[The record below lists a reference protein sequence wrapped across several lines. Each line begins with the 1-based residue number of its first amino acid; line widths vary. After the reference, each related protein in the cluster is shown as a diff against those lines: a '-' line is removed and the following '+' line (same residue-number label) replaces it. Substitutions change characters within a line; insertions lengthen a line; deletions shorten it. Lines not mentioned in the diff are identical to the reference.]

1 MLDFVDFCLISG
13 YNNNCVNTL
22 RLWSAKS
29 PMNFNLKFFND
40 GDYLDAVI
48 DRNIAENI
56 SRVLYPNDNNF
67 GGKELRLKQE
77 YFLCSATLQDVIRRY
92 KHSKFGSREVA
103 RTDFS
108 AMPEKVAIQLND
120 THPALAVPELM
131 RLLVDEEG
139 VEWDS
144 VIISVANSQCGNF
157 RILREINFG

>member
-1 MLDFVDFCLISG
+1 MKFYGRCVDNSERKDGRDWVDYQTVLAMPYDNPIPG
-13 YNNNCVNTL
+13 YNNNVVNTM

-77 YFLCSATLQDVIRRY
+77 YFLCSATLQDVIRR
-92 KHSKFGSREVA
+92 
-103 RTDFS
+103 
-108 AMPEKVAIQLND
+108 
-120 THPALAVPELM
+120 
-131 RLLVDEEG
+131 
-139 VEWDS
+139 
-144 VIISVANSQCGNF
+144 
-157 RILREINFG
+157 

>member
-1 MLDFVDFCLISG
+1 MACQFINCARPALRASSEYSRIIYHFLNPG
-13 YNNNCVNTL
+13 YSNNCVNTL

-77 YFLCSATLQDVIRRY
+77 YFLCSATLQDVVRR
-92 KHSKFGSREVA
+92 
-103 RTDFS
+103 
-108 AMPEKVAIQLND
+108 
-120 THPALAVPELM
+120 
-131 RLLVDEEG
+131 
-139 VEWDS
+139 
-144 VIISVANSQCGNF
+144 
-157 RILREINFG
+157 

>member
-1 MLDFVDFCLISG
+1 MKFYGRCVDNSERKDGRDWVDYQTVLAMPYDNPIPG
-13 YNNNCVNTL
+13 YNNNVVNTM

-92 KHSKFGSREVA
+92 
-103 RTDFS
+103 
-108 AMPEKVAIQLND
+108 IQN
-120 THPALAVPELM
+120 
-131 RLLVDEEG
+131 
-139 VEWDS
+139 S
-144 VIISVANSQCGNF
+144 ICII
-157 RILREINFG
+157 ILIS